1 MIEIKGFD
9 QSFLY
14 RKTLLPKQLIL
25 ITLISLCAA
34 NGIGIALYGIRPV
47 VLICSV
53 FFLIIMCI
61 VKRRTDG
68 ELQCETVKATTKIE
82 FLPDMIR
89 IVNLFD
95 QNIPVQNF
103 ICFICT
109 SDATEKTQTY
119 DIPYKDILEI
129 FQITDLHST
138 VIVFRSGKHKCPV
151 SIFGNCVRLTDFL
164 TTKIHK
170 PVPASID
177 EVCSPEEKI
186 IP

>member
-109 SDATEKTQTY
+109 SDATEKRRHM
-119 DIPYKDILEI
+119 I
-129 FQITDLHST
+129 FRIR
-138 VIVFRSGKHKCPV
+138 IYWKFFRSQTCIPLSLCFDQENTNVRFPSSEIV
-151 SIFGNCVRLTDFL
+151 SDLLIF
-164 TTKIHK
+164 
-170 PVPASID
+170 
-177 EVCSPEEKI
+177 
-186 IP
+186 

>member
-1 MIEIKGFD
+1 M
-9 QSFLY
+9 
-14 RKTLLPKQLIL
+14 
-25 ITLISLCAA
+25 
-34 NGIGIALYGIRPV
+34 
-47 VLICSV
+47 
-53 FFLIIMCI
+53 
-61 VKRRTDG
+61 
-68 ELQCETVKATTKIE
+68 KATTKIE

-177 EVCSPEEKI
+177 EVWNYVLPKRK
-186 IP
+186 